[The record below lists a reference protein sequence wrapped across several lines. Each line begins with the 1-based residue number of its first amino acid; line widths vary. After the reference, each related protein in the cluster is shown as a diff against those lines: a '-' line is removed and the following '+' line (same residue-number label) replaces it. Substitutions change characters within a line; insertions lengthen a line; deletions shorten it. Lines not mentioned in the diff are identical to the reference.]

1 MRYAIEVNNVK
12 KRYGSF
18 EALKGVSFK
27 VKKGEFFGL
36 LGPNG
41 AGKSTMIN
49 ILADLLTKDS
59 GTVKILGKE
68 PRLVKERMNTATAYT
83 NMNGALKVHEN
94 LRIFAKLYN
103 VPDTEKRVNEL
114 IEMFGLNELR
124 NERTN
129 TLSSGESTRLN
140 ICKGL
145 INKPEVLLLDEC
157 TVGLDPDIA
166 DHTRRI
172 IKDLQKN
179 QKTTILFTSHVM
191 HEVEQLC
198 DRIAFLNHGRII
210 KIGTTES
217 LKKMIDRQIVRIE
230 FVEDKKPIRQI
241 LNKMDV
247 DVLFIK
253 DNVASIGIRHKKFK
267 LHELI
272 HPIIN
277 AGIRIKDLHIKK
289 PNLDDVFIKMT
300 KDEQE

>member
-1 MRYAIEVNNVK
+1 MQYAIEVNNVK
-12 KRYGSF
+12 KRYGKF

-49 ILADLLTKDS
+49 ILSDLLRKDS
-59 GTVKILGKE
+59 GTAKILGSE
-68 PRLVKERMNTATAYT
+68 PRFVKERMNTATAYT

-94 LRIFAKLYN
+94 LRVFAKLYN

-114 IEMFGLNELR
+114 IDMFGLNELR
-124 NERTN
+124 NDRTN

-145 INKPEVLLLDEC
+145 LNNPEVLLLDEC

-166 DHTRRI
+166 SHTRKI

-179 QKTTILFTSHVM
+179 QKTTILFTSHIM

-198 DRIAFLNHGRII
+198 DRIAFLNHGKII
-210 KIGTTES
+210 KIGTTDA
-217 LKKMIDRQIVRIE
+217 LKRIIDRQIVRIE
-230 FVEDKKPIRQI
+230 FVEDKKPIQQI

-247 DVLFIK
+247 DVLYIK
-253 DNVASIGIRHKKFK
+253 NNVASVGIRHRKFK
-267 LHELI
+267 IHEFLHPLI
-272 HPIIN
+272 K
-277 AGIRIKDLHIKK
+277 AGIKIKDLHIRK

-300 KDEQE
+300 GKQQ